1 MTYGFK
7 NSVLV
12 QNGIDPETL
21 HELPEELR
29 NEILDGIPDDDQE
42 SWESEE
48 MQEISDA

>member
-29 NEILDGIPDDDQE
+29 NEILDVIPDEE